1 MFKSTKIN
9 RRTGEN
15 RSDSGQGINTSNHS
29 LASRIESWRSHHR
42 LVAAQ
47 SIRRLVVTPVSS
59 LMTILVLAIAITL
72 PAALNIAI
80 TNVAQLTGQ
89 ANDHVQMSLYLENG
103 ISDTQG
109 RKLATTIAGWDS
121 VTSTRYVSPQE
132 AKDSFKN
139 MEGFT
144 EIIDSLPQNPL
155 PGVVVVI
162 LSEQSL
168 SINDAEKL
176 REKAVARQDVSI
188 AKIDLAWLQKL
199 HAIIGLAQQVAAV
212 LSVLL
217 AIGVVLVVG
226 NTIKLSIDSRREEI
240 IVTKLIGATN
250 AFVRRPFLYMGLW
263 FGIGGALIALLL
275 IHVCKFALTNA
286 IESLSLVYGGDIVL
300 AGLGFTDSITLVLMG
315 AILGWLG
322 AWLAASQHIRA
333 LEPR

>member
-1 MFKSTKIN
+1 MFKATKTN

-15 RSDSGQGINTSNHS
+15 RSDSGQTINSSNHS
-29 LASRIESWRSHHR
+29 LASRIQSWRSHHR

-47 SIRRLVVTPVSS
+47 SMQRLLVTPVSS

-80 TNVAQLTGQ
+80 TNIAQLTGQ
-89 ANDHVQMSLYLENG
+89 TNDHVQMSLYLQNG
-103 ISDTQG
+103 INDSQG
-109 RKLATTIAGWDS
+109 LKLANQIAGWDS
-121 VTSTRYVSPQE
+121 VTSAHYVSPQE
-132 AKDSFKN
+132 AKDSFKS

-144 EIIDSLPQNPL
+144 EIIDSLPENPL

-162 LSEQSL
+162 MSEQSL
-168 SINDAEKL
+168 TVNDAEEL
-176 REKAVARQDVSI
+176 REKAIALQEVSI

-212 LSVLL
+212 LTALL

-263 FGIGGALIALLL
+263 FGIGGALIALIL
-275 IHVCKFALTNA
+275 INSCKYALTNA
-286 IESLSLVYGGDIVL
+286 IESLSLVYGSDIVL
-300 AGLGFTDSITLVLMG
+300 TGLGFTDSITLVLMG
-315 AILGWLG
+315 AMLGWLG

-333 LEPR
+333 LEPH